1 MISSSAAAMA
11 DGSPAPFLN
20 GARGC
25 LGHSMPQLE
34 DDASGTDLCK
44 EMEEDEKITS
54 EYINGRR

>member
-25 LGHSMPQLE
+25 LGRSMPQLE
-34 DDASGTDLCK
+34 DDASATDLRK
-44 EMEEDEKITS
+44 EIEEEKKNIS
-54 EYINGRR
+54 E